1 VLDSLL
7 AEHVHDKEVSLVIAL
22 PPSRLAA
29 VVSVFGSSAAFFVAF
44 EYCGLAW
51 DDFFCFYMF
60 KR

>member
-1 VLDSLL
+1 ML
-7 AEHVHDKEVSLVIAL
+7 AEHVHDKEVNLVRAL

-29 VVSVFGSSAAFFVAF
+29 VVSFLASSAAFFVAF

-51 DDFFCFYMF
+51 DDFFCFYMW

>member
-1 VLDSLL
+1 ML
-7 AEHVHDKEVSLVIAL
+7 AEHVHDTEVSLVRAL

-29 VVSVFGSSAAFFVAF
+29 VVSFLASSAAFFVAF

-51 DDFFCFYMF
+51 DDFFCFYIW